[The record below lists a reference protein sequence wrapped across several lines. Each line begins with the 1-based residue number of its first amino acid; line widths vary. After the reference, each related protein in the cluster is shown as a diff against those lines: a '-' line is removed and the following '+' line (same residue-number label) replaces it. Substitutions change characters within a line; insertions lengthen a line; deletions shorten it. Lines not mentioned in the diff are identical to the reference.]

1 MFYVFFSIFFVAS
14 FRDYSI
20 GTDTDSTYLSIYNL
34 VLSGSGGI
42 RDVGYALI
50 NKVSIVLFNNYTG
63 LLLMTSLIM
72 YACFYKSIFNQSKY
86 PAISTYL
93 FFATNVYFISMN
105 MIRQSISISLF
116 TLSIPSIKD
125 RKFLKFI
132 IINLLAFSIHSSAII
147 YFPTYFL
154 LNRKLNIKYSIILVC
169 LFGLFGGIF
178 STYIIELLYNST
190 FFLKYFAWYFNS
202 MYNTGAVSLFSLL
215 ILYVY

>member
-1 MFYVFFSIFFVAS
+1 MIYVITIIISVFFAFLSQEQAKKNNDYRKNKIIYVFLCFMSFFPSFFVAS

-125 RKFLKFI
+125 RKFFK
-132 IINLLAFSIHSSAII
+132 I
-147 YFPTYFL
+147 YNY
-154 LNRKLNIKYSIILVC
+154 
-169 LFGLFGGIF
+169 
-178 STYIIELLYNST
+178 
-190 FFLKYFAWYFNS
+190 
-202 MYNTGAVSLFSLL
+202 
-215 ILYVY
+215 